1 VSRVQ
6 CTGMWIAGSSP
17 RLGTAPGAS
26 PRVGGRAR
34 GVSGPQQI
42 RCPERSG
49 SATLD
54 PGGDSWGIHRFV
66 RLFDRSTVRSVNQ
79 CAHSEV
85 DRLARTSS
93 LNESGFSWSSRSRA
107 GLAGALMLAAL
118 VGCGG
123 AAGQAGQSG
132 HGGVHPAQPAGHTPA
147 AATTGSPGQASH
159 TQADVDFM
167 QGMIAHHAQAIVM
180 TGLVAG
186 RSSRPDV
193 QLLARRI
200 DISQAEEIEIMQRW
214 LAERGEEVPGTDD
227 PHAHH
232 GGHHGHENLMPGML
246 SEEELARLAA
256 SRGPEFDR
264 LFLEYMIRHHEGA
277 LVMVQELFAAGGGQD
292 SEMFQFASHVDGDQR
307 IEIARMHR
315 MLGQM

>member
-1 VSRVQ
+1 
-6 CTGMWIAGSSP
+6 
-17 RLGTAPGAS
+17 
-26 PRVGGRAR
+26 
-34 GVSGPQQI
+34 
-42 RCPERSG
+42 
-49 SATLD
+49 
-54 PGGDSWGIHRFV
+54 
-66 RLFDRSTVRSVNQ
+66 
-79 CAHSEV
+79 
-85 DRLARTSS
+85 
-93 LNESGFSWSSRSRA
+93 LNASGFSWSSRSRA
-107 GLAGALMLAAL
+107 GLTTAMVLAAL
-118 VGCGG
+118 AGCGG

-132 HGGVHPAQPAGHTPA
+132 HGGVHPAQPAGHSTATATVSRTTP
-147 AATTGSPGQASH
+147 SSH
-159 TQADVDFM
+159 AQADVDFM
-167 QGMIAHHAQAIVM
+167 QSMIAHHAQAILM

-214 LAERGEEVPGTDD
+214 LAERGEEVPAADD

-232 GGHHGHENLMPGML
+232 GHHGHEHLMPGML
-246 SEEELARLAA
+246 TEEELARLAA

-315 MLGQM
+315 MLGEL